1 MIGPISGTGR
11 TMMASLQQAMQK
23 GMPPDQAIQYVK
35 SMATQGIA
43 PLTDL
48 YAMMKQFERLKQQQV
63 RPPQTPPTIRDQL
76 NMMEQMQAQGGMP
89 QQMPQGMSPQMAQ
102 QMPPQMAQGL
112 GSMNAGAME
121 NPSFAGGGIVAF
133 QEGGSTTPYEFND
146 ELEGQLSKF
155 MPSSNIDIMSF
166 VRAQMPNFDR
176 LTPEQK
182 QEVLRRFEPAYARAR
197 AARLKLEGRGVIERA
212 PPPAVASSAAP
223 QAAPVNVGQSFAA
236 MGAANPF
243 DTPDQQ
249 LGNVFNQLAVR
260 PSETAPAPET
270 SRVAA
275 PRRPAVAAP
284 KEDRFAEFRYE
295 KPDLATIRKEREER
309 QMAQKTGAYSQAD
322 ADLAAYIEEQKK
334 QGGDPKEAYRNFW
347 VMTGASLMANKNPNF
362 LAALGES
369 VKENYGGLI
378 KDLKQLKDENK
389 TFRLEE
395 IRLRQAKERAME
407 TGDAA
412 DQSRYDSLLQR
423 HENRQYEIFKTEL
436 NIQEKALDRV
446 HAERLANLRATGNE
460 KQADRL
466 IRMWQAANAETD
478 PFKKRQMLD
487 AYQAE
492 LDVTREVTK
501 ASTATGV
508 GAEIRAGTAAD
519 TRVAN
524 LAKNPTYTRIQR
536 IAQNSNNETERQ
548 QALEAMRVMEAQAM
562 GTMAAGPR
570 VMQDQGLTG
579 GAYTGPYSTS
589 GWDQ

>member
-1 MIGPISGTGR
+1 MIGPVSGTGR

-43 PLTDL
+43 PLADL
-48 YAMMKQFERLKQQQV
+48 YAMMKQFERLKQQPVQ
-63 RPPQTPPTIRDQL
+63 PPQTPPTIRDEL
-76 NMMEQMQAQGGMP
+76 NMMEQMQQMQAQGGMP
-89 QQMPQGMSPQMAQ
+89 PQMPPQMPQ

-133 QEGGSTTPYEFND
+133 DNGGQAKSYEFND
-146 ELEGQLSKF
+146 ELQARIPGF
-155 MPSSNIDIMSF
+155 MTGDMDIVSF
-166 VRAQMPNFDR
+166 VRAQMPNFDA

-197 AARLKLEGRGVIERA
+197 AARLKLEGRGVVEPA
-212 PPPAVASSAAP
+212 PSAAP
-223 QAAPVNVGQSFAA
+223 PAEAAPPAAPVNVGQKFAA
-236 MGAANPF
+236 MGAVNPF

-249 LGNVFNQLAVR
+249 LGNVFSQLAVR
-260 PSETAPAPET
+260 PSEAAPVPET
-270 SRVAA
+270 PRVAG
-275 PRRPAVAAP
+275 PRREVVAAP
-284 KEDRFAEFRYE
+284 KEDQFAEYRYE
-295 KPDLATIRKEREER
+295 KPDLAAIRKEREER
-309 QMAQKTGAYSQAD
+309 QKAQKTGAYSQAD

-334 QGGDPKEAYRNFW
+334 QGGDTKEAYRNFW
-347 VMTGASLMANKNPNF
+347 VMTGASLMANKNANF

-412 DQSRYDSLLQR
+412 DQARFDALLQR

-436 NIQEKALDRV
+436 GIQEKALDRA
-446 HAERLANLRATGNE
+446 HNERLTNLRATGNE
-460 KQADRL
+460 KQATRL
-466 IRMWQAANAETD
+466 IKLWQLANAETD
-478 PFKKRQMLD
+478 PFKKQQLLD
-487 AYQAE
+487 EYNAE
-492 LDVTREVTK
+492 LEATRDITE

-508 GAEIRAGTAAD
+508 GAGIRAETAAQQ
-519 TRVAN
+519 RLAN
-524 LAKNPTYTRIQR
+524 LAKDNPVYRRQQRVAESPDSTEEERRQAQETMRIL
-536 IAQNSNNETERQ
+536 EQ
-548 QALEAMRVMEAQAM
+548 QALGMM
-562 GTMAAGPR
+562 GAGPR
-570 VMQDQGLTG
+570 VSQDQGLTG

-589 GWDQ
+589 GW